1 MSRVGLAGG
10 EDSCHRLGLPP
21 GGVPRS
27 WSCVCPGRGLV
38 AGLSPPRPL
47 SAPLHT
53 GGDTG
58 VGEPPVTASASLRRC
73 GPRWSSPVEAL
84 KLGCVRVTMRPEG
97 GRVGAARDR
106 QEVLCGAFCMAV
118 G

>member
-1 MSRVGLAGG
+1 MSW
-10 EDSCHRLGLPP
+10 
-21 GGVPRS
+21 PRA
-27 WSCVCPGRGLV
+27 CG
-38 AGLSPPRPL
+38 GLSPPRPL
-47 SAPLHT
+47 SAPLHR
-53 GGDTG
+53 GGDAG
-58 VGEPPVTASASLRRC
+58 VGEPPVTVRMSLRRC

-106 QEVLCGAFCMAV
+106 QEVLCGTFCVAA

>member
-1 MSRVGLAGG
+1 M
-10 EDSCHRLGLPP
+10 
-21 GGVPRS
+21 
-27 WSCVCPGRGLV
+27 
-38 AGLSPPRPL
+38 
-47 SAPLHT
+47 
-53 GGDTG
+53 
-58 VGEPPVTASASLRRC
+58 TARASLRCC